1 MSRSRRIDW
10 AAAQK
15 RGWFAVMGAMCLVA
29 PLALLVLIG
38 LSPGAMAAA
47 ATLSASSTAASP
59 TAAATTPASTPSCF
73 PLTESSGTC
82 YNAGEFC
89 PNADLNMSGVAAN
102 GTPIA
107 CEPEAN
113 GTQPH
118 WRDCTPAASTAT
130 PASTATGTLVCPA
143 ARAGAATTPSTS
155 ASATTGTTASA
166 TPEVSHGCSGWPAG
180 DRWRHR
186 AGDQR
191 GAGCRWVRR
200 HSRGGRARLPFPSA
214 PDYRLTMTS
223 IGPAMAGGQP
233 VTGRARDRR
242 ARRDGRLPGPSRSP
256 AAR

>member
-15 RGWFAVMGAMCLVA
+15 RGWFAVMGAMCLVG

-59 TAAATTPASTPSCF
+59 AAGATTPASTPSCF

-89 PNADLNMSGVAAN
+89 PHADLNLSGVAAN

-118 WRDCTPAASTAT
+118 WRDCTPAASAAT

-143 ARAGAATTPSTS
+143 ARAGTATTPSTS

-166 TPEVSHGCSGWPAG
+166 TPEVSTAAPVGPPATGGGTGPGINGALAAAGCAVIV
-180 DRWRHR
+180 
-186 AGDQR
+186 A
-191 GAGCRWVRR
+191 GAGLVFLSRR
-200 HSRGGRARLPFPSA
+200 RR
-214 PDYRLTMTS
+214 T
-223 IGPAMAGGQP
+223 
-233 VTGRARDRR
+233 TG
-242 ARRDGRLPGPSRSP
+242 SP
-256 AAR
+256 